1 MLGGGR
7 EEALPGP
14 MVPTPLPS
22 DCCDGTDEYNSGIIC
37 ENTCK
42 YVGDSPPSPP
52 HPSRPCL
59 APLGESGSLSFLF
72 LCTEC
77 SPRAR
82 CLVNA
87 PSAISSLAWKQ
98 VQFA

>member
-22 DCCDGTDEYNSGIIC
+22 DCCDGTDEYNSGIVC

-42 YVGDSPPSPP
+42 YVGDTPPTSPSPP
-52 HPSRPCL
+52 PQTLPC
-59 APLGESGSLSFLF
+59 PTG
-72 LCTEC
+72 
-77 SPRAR
+77 
-82 CLVNA
+82 
-87 PSAISSLAWKQ
+87 
-98 VQFA
+98 